1 MHPFKNQISLA
12 ILCLQESGRF
22 GKLRQKWFE
31 TESLCPDD
39 ESVPDCG
46 RDGLKN
52 ENMVGVFL
60 VPTLGFVLSS
70 IAALL
75 EHVCDVIDIEA
86 DESSLLFLCQEW
98 AISRYPRSNFDLSN
112 VSLSDETANDSSSSS
127 ETTPRKS
134 FDAKLKHFITK
145 VDKRAL
151 TIMGQIEI
159 PAAFYEQPEAYCK
172 PWHMA
177 ASGNDLLLYVQNG
190 DFVYHFEGGRF
201 NQELS
206 ADYFHKKLTTSI
218 TGFKIRESLLYIG
231 TDDNVL
237 SVYNWKELN
246 CKVIIKIPDAENGN
260 FALMGK
266 SLTVTVSK
274 QKLPSK
280 EDENCGSNDNSHVK
294 RSEIKHLRFVDVG
307 TKDTFRKPVSLKDFK
322 IVTAASN
329 GKLVLY
335 KSLTNELVYQNI

>member
-1 MHPFKNQISLA
+1 MVNRELFLEIYLIFFTNSETYAQSL
-12 ILCLQESGRF
+12 RN
-22 GKLRQKWFE
+22 W
-31 TESLCPDD
+31 ESL
-39 ESVPDCG
+39 SKFVN
-46 RDGLKN
+46 RD
-52 ENMVGVFL
+52 
-60 VPTLGFVLSS
+60 
-70 IAALL
+70 
-75 EHVCDVIDIEA
+75 
-86 DESSLLFLCQEW
+86 LF
-98 AISRYPRSNFDLSN
+98 S
-112 VSLSDETANDSSSSS
+112 
-127 ETTPRKS
+127 
-134 FDAKLKHFITK
+134 
-145 VDKRAL
+145 
-151 TIMGQIEI
+151 
-159 PAAFYEQPEAYCK
+159 
-172 PWHMA
+172 
-177 ASGNDLLLYVQNG
+177 
-190 DFVYHFEGGRF
+190 
-201 NQELS
+201 
-206 ADYFHKKLTTSI
+206 
-218 TGFKIRESLLYIG
+218 GFKIRESLLYIG